1 MYVNGVKLL
10 DKKVETKYVN
20 NVYSATFKNNSSPLY
35 INPVFTEDI
44 VKSSKNPYNKITEG
58 NVLKMADVKYYNYAI
73 NDDIITALYTKGVN
87 TEIAVTTSI
96 SNKLSKY
103 NMVSVEDMEYN
114 KIKEL

>member
-1 MYVNGVKLL
+1 
-10 DKKVETKYVN
+10 
-20 NVYSATFKNNSSPLY
+20 
-35 INPVFTEDI
+35 
-44 VKSSKNPYNKITEG
+44 
-58 NVLKMADVKYYNYAI
+58 MADVKYYNYAI